1 MHRGRVGP
9 WHRDLGARCQLHLQ
23 LDPHEILH
31 SWSMMLES
39 ELRALNALFTLQTAS
54 LEPGGKPPVPPTGA
68 GLCRAVP
75 CRASFP
81 APPDTAGAAP
91 SGMGAGG
98 RAAFE
103 GKPTLQDSC
112 KGICMIKQG
121 ALCFG

>member
-54 LEPGGKPPVPPTGA
+54 LELGGKPPVHPTVA

-75 CRASFP
+75 CQLSSASRH
-81 APPDTAGAAP
+81 
-91 SGMGAGG
+91 SRGG
-98 RAAFE
+98 TVGDGSRRTC
-103 GKPTLQDSC
+103 GV
-112 KGICMIKQG
+112 
-121 ALCFG
+121 